1 MSFPTRWRREED
13 LWFVCLFRGAAKGPL
28 LWWFFG
34 APLWMPP
41 RPPPPA
47 YSCRGAPCA
56 WNLNEEP
63 GAAGGALPGGEVTA
77 ALGPC
82 AAGTALCVATTSQA
96 SPAQLSSS
104 VPAMA
109 LMRGATVPV
118 GWLGCDKSSLSSPA
132 GSAMVVGCMAV
143 TDVTANRFRS
153 AASSSL
159 VSAFLNLLLLLKLR
173 DSCSPGHLLHY
184 HFLGRGEVGTGG
196 GAEGDGWAVW
206 SLSDKGSCG
215 RTTPDHLAPHICKL
229 TSKNS
234 T

>member
-63 GAAGGALPGGEVTA
+63 GAAGGALRGGEVTA

-82 AAGTALCVATTSQA
+82 AAGTALCMATTSQA

-109 LMRGATVPV
+109 LMRGATVPL
-118 GWLGCDKSSLSSPA
+118 GWLGGDKSVP
-132 GSAMVVGCMAV
+132 
-143 TDVTANRFRS
+143 
-153 AASSSL
+153 
-159 VSAFLNLLLLLKLR
+159 
-173 DSCSPGHLLHY
+173 
-184 HFLGRGEVGTGG
+184 HFLPPQAVRWLWGAWPWLTWLPTGSEVLPPPP
-196 GAEGDGWAVW
+196 WFQ
-206 SLSDKGSCG
+206 LF
-215 RTTPDHLAPHICKL
+215 
-229 TSKNS
+229 
-234 T
+234 